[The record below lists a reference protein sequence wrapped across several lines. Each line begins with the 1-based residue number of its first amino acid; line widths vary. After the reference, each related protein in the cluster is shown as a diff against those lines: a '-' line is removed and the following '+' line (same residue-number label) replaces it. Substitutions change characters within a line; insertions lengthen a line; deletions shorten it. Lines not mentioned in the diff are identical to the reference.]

1 MAPHVVWRLDPE
13 AGFWQ
18 QFHCTVPG
26 GVAVSQQT
34 GPGGGD
40 GDGGDDGDGVG
51 GDDGDGGDGDGDG
64 GDGGGNVG
72 DDDGDVGDDGMIY

>member
-1 MAPHVVWRLDPE
+1 M
-13 AGFWQ
+13 
-18 QFHCTVPG
+18 
-26 GVAVSQQT
+26 SQQT

-72 DDDGDVGDDGMIY
+72 DDDGDVGDDGMIYEWFLEPDGQHGLLVHSGDPQVALWILLQ